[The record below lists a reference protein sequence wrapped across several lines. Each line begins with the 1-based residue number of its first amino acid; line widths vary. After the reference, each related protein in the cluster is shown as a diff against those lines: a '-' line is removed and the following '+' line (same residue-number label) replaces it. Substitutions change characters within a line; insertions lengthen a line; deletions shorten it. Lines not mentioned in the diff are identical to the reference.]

1 MLDNLNT
8 HPSTDGQREPQARP
22 STGRTIVGDR
32 EVPINV
38 AGPFEAMHR
47 WLDGEAGE
55 TAALHDSESAR
66 YVELWRRVGTE
77 INDRRMAA
85 APAGMVSRVMSAIP
99 GGVAEAAPFAAHVA
113 VADVPVARPAVS
125 VEPSANTAA
134 PELTFWTRPVEL
146 SPATAIAAAAGLV
159 ALGLAVGAVIKG

>member
-8 HPSTDGQREPQARP
+8 NPSSDGQREPQARP
-22 STGRTIVGDR
+22 STERTVVGDR

-55 TAALHDSESAR
+55 AEALRDSESAR

-77 INDRRMAA
+77 VNHRRLEA
-85 APAGMVSRVMSAIP
+85 APSGMVSRVMSAIP
-99 GGVAEAAPFAAHVA
+99 GGVAESVQFAAPIV
-113 VADVPVARPAVS
+113 VADVPVARRTVS
-125 VEPSANTAA
+125 IESSAATAA
-134 PELTFWTRPVEL
+134 PEANFWARPVEL
-146 SPATAIAAAAGLV
+146 NPATALAAAAGLV
-159 ALGLAVGAVIKG
+159 ALGLAVGAAIKG

>member
-8 HPSTDGQREPQARP
+8 HPSTGTHREPQGRP
-22 STGRTIVGDR
+22 STARTLVGDR

-55 TAALHDSESAR
+55 TEALHDSESAR

-77 INDRRMAA
+77 INDRRLAA

-99 GGVAEAAPFAAHVA
+99 GGIAESVQFASPIA
-113 VADVPVARPAVS
+113 VADVPVARRAVGIK
-125 VEPSANTAA
+125 PSAAIAA
-134 PELTFWTRPVEL
+134 PEANFWARPVEL
-146 SPATAIAAAAGLV
+146 NPATALAAAAGLV
-159 ALGLAVGAVIKG
+159 AIGLAVGAAIKG